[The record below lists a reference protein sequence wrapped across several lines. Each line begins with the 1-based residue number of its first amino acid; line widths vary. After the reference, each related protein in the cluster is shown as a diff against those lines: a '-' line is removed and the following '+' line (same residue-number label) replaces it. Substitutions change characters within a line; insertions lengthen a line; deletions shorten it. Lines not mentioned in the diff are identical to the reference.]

1 LEEEQMTEH
10 METLSIILKVVQILI
25 VPLAG
30 LFIKQIMALRKDLE
44 GLRVKVTENEARLCN
59 HPDNNALHEIA
70 LSVERLSGD
79 VRGMGKEIG
88 GLKNLIEK
96 VDRIVE
102 RQEDHLLNGGK

>member
-1 LEEEQMTEH
+1 MSEPF
-10 METLSIILKVVQILI
+10 ETLGMILRVVQILV

-30 LFIKQIMALRKDLE
+30 LFVRQIMALRRDLE

-79 VRGMGKEIG
+79 VRGMGKEIS
-88 GLKNLIEK
+88 GLKDLVEK